1 MTIIYLIIAILF
13 ESGWAL
19 TMKMSDG
26 FSRWG
31 YAAATVALYLLSVAF
46 LALATRKMELG
57 VAYAIWAGSGV
68 ALIAIASAFLFKE
81 PISLVRG
88 VSIALIIA
96 GIIGLQLSGA
106 GHGAPGAATSPASS
120 TTPNP

>member
-1 MTIIYLIIAILF
+1 MTMLYLIIAILF

-31 YAAATVALYLLSVAF
+31 YAAATVVLYLLSVVF
-46 LALATRKMELG
+46 LALATRRMELG

-68 ALIAIASAFLFKE
+68 ALIAIAGVFLFKE
-81 PISLVRG
+81 PVSLVKG
-88 VSIALIIA
+88 ASIALIVA
-96 GIIGLQLSGA
+96 GIVGLQLSGA
-106 GHGAPGAATSPASS
+106 HGAPTPADVGASGAAQP
-120 TTPNP
+120 